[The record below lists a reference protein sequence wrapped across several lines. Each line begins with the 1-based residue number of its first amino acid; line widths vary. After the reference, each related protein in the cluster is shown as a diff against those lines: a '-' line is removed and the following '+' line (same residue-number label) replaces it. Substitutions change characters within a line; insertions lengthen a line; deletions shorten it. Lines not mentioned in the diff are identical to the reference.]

1 MPKPSSIDLTQ
12 IGKLAQVAICLFF
25 FLLVIV
31 PHVMELS
38 GRGGNTA
45 SVEKRDIAKAP
56 VPGLFFS
63 SFSEWSRQFERYYS
77 DSFGLRDRLILWN
90 GLLRLRGFD
99 DFHSSTTVVV
109 GREGWLFFANENV
122 LEDYMNV
129 IPFKSEDLEK
139 MGSILEE
146 RRVWLERKGLKLFI
160 LVAPNK
166 HTIYSEYLPRN
177 IHKLG
182 KESRLDQAKTYLE
195 RCYPKLEFL
204 DVRETLFNAKRTQRL
219 YYKTDTH
226 WNSYGAFIAYGELM
240 KRIGLHF
247 PAAKRYSLDDFT
259 LNVQEYRAG
268 SLARMLSLSDRLVEE
283 TVTLVPKFDHRARD
297 VESPPAN
304 SLHRKGGISVR
315 EVDDPHL
322 PKAVIFHDSFT
333 VALMPFLSESFRR
346 SVYAWTSDFLPELI
360 ERENPDIVII
370 ECVERYINRLSTE
383 NPPEVR
389 AAPHG
394 LR

>member
-1 MPKPSSIDLTQ
+1 MDLTQ

-25 FLLVIV
+25 LLLVIA

-45 SVEKRDIAKAP
+45 SIEKREIAKAP
-56 VPGLFFS
+56 DFGLIFS
-63 SFSEWSRQFERYYS
+63 SFPEWVRQFEGYYA

-90 GLLRLRGFD
+90 GLLRLRAFD
-99 DFHSSTTVVV
+99 DFHSSQKVTV
-109 GREGWLFFANENV
+109 GREGWLFYATENV

-129 IPFKSEDLEK
+129 IPFKPEDLEK
-139 MGSILEE
+139 MGRILEE
-146 RRVWLERKGLKLFI
+146 RRVWLEGKGIKLFI
-160 LVAPNK
+160 LIAPNK
-166 HTIYSEYLPRN
+166 HTIYSEYLPRY

-195 RCYPKLEFL
+195 RCYPKLEFV

-226 WNSYGAFIAYGELM
+226 WNGYGAFIAYGELM

-247 PAAKRYSLDDFT
+247 PAVKSYSLDDFT
-259 LNVQEYRAG
+259 LKVQEYKG
-268 SLARMLSLSDRLVEE
+268 GGLARMLSLSDRLVEE
-283 TVTLVPKFDHRARD
+283 TVTLVPKFDRRARD
-297 VESPPAN
+297 VTSPPAN
-304 SLHRKGGISVR
+304 SVHLKGAISVR

-322 PKAVIFHDSFT
+322 PKAVVFHDSFS

-346 SVYAWTSDFLPELI
+346 SVFAWTSDFLPELI
-360 ERENPDIVII
+360 EREKPDIVII
-370 ECVERYINRLSTE
+370 ESVERYIHLLSTE
-383 NPPEVR
+383 NSPEVK
-389 AAPHG
+389 AA
-394 LR
+394 LSVSR

>member
-1 MPKPSSIDLTQ
+1 MPKPSSMDLTQ
-12 IGKLAQVAICLFF
+12 IGKLSQVAICLFF
-25 FLLVIV
+25 LLVMIV

-45 SVEKRDIAKAP
+45 SIEKREIVKAP
-56 VPGLFFS
+56 DPGLIFS
-63 SFSEWSRQFERYYS
+63 SFPEWARQFERYYG
-77 DSFGLRDRLILWN
+77 DSFGFRDRLILWN
-90 GLLRLRGFD
+90 GLLRMRAFD
-99 DFHSSTTVVV
+99 DSHSSARVTV
-109 GREGWLFFANENV
+109 GREGWLFYANENV

-139 MGSILEE
+139 MGRVLEE
-146 RRVWLERKGLKLFI
+146 RRVWLEGKGIKLFI

-166 HTIYSEYLPRN
+166 HTIYSEYLPRY

-182 KESRLDQAKTYLE
+182 KESRLDQVKTYLE
-195 RCYPKLEFL
+195 RRYPKLEFI
-204 DVRETLFNAKRTQRL
+204 DVRETLLNAKRTQRL

-226 WNSYGAFIAYGELM
+226 WNAYGAFVAYGELM

-259 LNVQEYRAG
+259 LDAQEYRRG
-268 SLARMLSLSDRLVEE
+268 GLARMLSLGGRLVEE
-283 TVTLVPKFDHRARD
+283 TVTLVPKFDRKARD

-304 SLHRKGGISVR
+304 SVHLKGAISVK
-315 EVDDPHL
+315 EVDDPRL
-322 PKAVIFHDSFT
+322 PKAVVFHDSFT

-346 SVYAWTSDFLPELI
+346 SVFAWTHDFRPELI
-360 ERENPDIVII
+360 ESEKPDIVII
-370 ECVERYINRLSTE
+370 ECVERYIHMLTTE

-389 AAPHG
+389 AAPKD